1 MELNCNLYKALYSNS
16 PLPIYIWK
24 EEEGSYILYDLNEA
38 ALSFSKVAK
47 DKVVGLKAENSLEHF
62 PELLESFWDCA
73 NNKRINDKFYEF
85 ESFYGKEKKQSHI
98 RFEFVEPDL
107 VVEHIIDVSEQKA
120 AEMQAEKFEHQYHL
134 ISEKV
139 NDIVFRISLYP
150 ERVFDYISPSVEKIT
165 GYSAKELYENYN
177 LIETLIN
184 PDDKELIDN
193 IKNTPDLL
201 NNTPFELRWIRRDGR
216 IIWIEQRQTLIYD
229 NNNNPIAV
237 EGIARDISFRKETE
251 EKLHENEELL
261 RIIFD
266 SSSFG
271 FVIGNTNGEL
281 IYVNDAFLKFGDYKK
296 EEVINKDFH
305 LFSHPDDV
313 LEELKLIEKVLS
325 NEINEYKINKR
336 YLKKNGEYIWV
347 NSNTNAYKKNPNKV
361 EYLIGIVENIN
372 DKFIAELRLKENE
385 EMFRRIVE
393 NAHEGI
399 WQIDNFGTSVYVNS
413 KMSEILGYSIEEI
426 LGKKLF
432 DFMDEEGIKAAI
444 SNLER
449 TKKGT
454 SEVLEF
460 VFYSKSGKK
469 VVTSLSSSPIIN
481 NNGDY
486 LGAIALISD
495 ITERKTTENE
505 LENYSFR
512 LLMAQQ
518 TGKFGIWEYDMHTKE
533 LIWDN
538 EMFELY
544 GMKLNFSDTNDAKW
558 YNSLHPLDKTKA
570 NQAFVESVKNN
581 TPFEYEFR
589 IITPNGEVKY
599 IKATANCYE
608 NPVNK
613 HKVFIGINYNITDLK
628 LREKEIEKFKVLFE
642 AAFEQNPAPMVLAEY
657 PSRKIILI
665 NSQCIKFFELE
676 DSFDSIIINDLL
688 NFSKSWTG
696 YDNKNKIIP
705 DINKPLALAAQGIAT
720 INKEIKVITKS
731 NKERWCLASGVPI
744 FNKNGELIAGI
755 AIFPDITKL
764 KELEQK
770 LSNAT
775 QEAIIANKAK
785 SEFLANM
792 SHEIRTPMNVVLGFA
807 ELLRQYVNDNKGFEY
822 INGIISSGKTLI
834 NIIND
839 ILDLSKIEAG
849 KLVLQYEPISID
861 KVCMELEDLF
871 SIKAKGKKLN
881 LEFVIDDD
889 IPKFLVL
896 DEIRLRQILF
906 NLIGNGIKF
915 TNEGTVSISIYKRE
929 TSALDKI
936 DLFIEVSDTGI
947 GIPEDQFKNIFLSF
961 SQKDA
966 KNTRI
971 YGGTGLGLTITKR
984 LVEMMEGTI
993 SVKSKI
999 AVGSTFTV
1007 CLPNVQVAKIHF
1019 NFIENNI
1026 RNYDEN
1032 FDFKGSKILIAED
1045 IQSNI
1050 EIIKGYLN
1058 NNNIKIIEAK
1068 NGLIAL
1074 ELAKS
1079 ELPDL
1084 ILMDIQMPVMDGYE
1098 SAEKIKKI
1106 NELKNV
1112 PVIAL
1117 TASVKLDDA
1126 NKIKLYFNEY
1136 LRKPVS
1142 KSDLISTLQKY
1153 LPRKTLYEEQKIE
1166 IESNQLQSQFQ
1177 KDSISEAL
1185 ILKLR
1190 NEIFPLW
1197 NKINALNDINDI
1209 NDFSVSIINLGNEF
1223 NFQPLVEYGEKLK
1236 EYTTNF
1242 ELDSVY
1248 SYFSS
1253 FIQIFNIDN

>member
-24 EEEGSYILYDLNEA
+24 KEEDSYIIYDLNEA
-38 ALSFSKVAK
+38 ALNFSKVVK
-47 DKVVGLKAENSLEHF
+47 EKVIGLKAENSLEHF
-62 PELLESFWDCA
+62 PELLESFWDCV
-73 NNKRINDKFYEF
+73 NNKRINYKFYEF
-85 ESFYGKEKKQSHI
+85 ESFFGKEKKQSQI

-139 NDIVFRISLYP
+139 KDIVFRISLYP
-150 ERVFDYISPSVEKIT
+150 ERTLSYISPSVEEIT
-165 GYSAKELYENYN
+165 GYSAKELYEKYE
-177 LIETLIN
+177 LIENLLY
-184 PDDKELIDN
+184 PDDKELINN
-193 IKNTPDLL
+193 IKNTPGLL
-201 NNTPFELRWIRRDGR
+201 NNTPFELRWIRKDGK
-216 IIWIEQRQTLIYD
+216 IIWIERRQTLIYD
-229 NNNNPIAV
+229 NNNKPIAV
-237 EGIARDISFRKETE
+237 EGIARDISYRKETE

-261 RIIFD
+261 RIIID
-266 SSSFG
+266 STSFG
-271 FVIGNTNGEL
+271 FVIGNTNGKL
-281 IYVNDAFLKFGDYKK
+281 IYVNDAFLKFGDYK
-296 EEVINKDFH
+296 EEDVINKEFR

-313 LEELKLIEKVLS
+313 IEELKLIEKVLS
-325 NEINEYKINKR
+325 NEINEYNINKR

-347 NSNTNAYKKNPNKV
+347 NSNTNAYRKTPNKI

-372 DKFIAELRLKENE
+372 DKFIAELRLKESE

-393 NAHEGI
+393 YAHEGI
-399 WQIDNFGTSVYVNS
+399 WQIDKNGNTVYVNNR
-413 KMSEILGYSIEEI
+413 MAEILGYSVDEI

-449 TKKGT
+449 AKSGI

-460 VFYSKSGKK
+460 DFYSKLGKQ
-469 VVTSLSSSPIIN
+469 VITSLSSTPIIN
-481 NNGDY
+481 NNGEY
-486 LGAIALISD
+486 IGAIALISD

-512 LLMAQQ
+512 LLMAQK
-518 TGKFGIWEYDMHTKE
+518 TGKFGIWEFDTVTND
-533 LIWDN
+533 LIWDS

-544 GMKLNFSDTNDAKW
+544 GKEANLSDTSDDKW
-558 YNSLHPLDKTKA
+558 YNSLHPLDRTRA
-570 NQAFVESVKNN
+570 NQTFEESVKND
-581 TPFEYEFR
+581 TPYEYEFR
-589 IITPNGEVKY
+589 IITPSGEIKY

-608 NPVNK
+608 NPVNN

-628 LREKEIEKFKVLFE
+628 LRENEIDKFKVLFE

-657 PSRKIILI
+657 PSRNIILI
-665 NSQCIKFFELE
+665 NSECIKFFELE
-676 DSFDSIIINDLL
+676 NSFNTIIINDLL

-705 DINKPLALAAQGIAT
+705 DINKPLALAAQGITT

-770 LSNAT
+770 LSKAT

-807 ELLRQYVNDNKGFEY
+807 ELLRQYVDDKKGFEY

-849 KLVLQYEPISID
+849 KLELQYEPISID
-861 KVCMELEDLF
+861 KICLELEDLF
-871 SIKAKGKKLN
+871 SIKAKEKKLN
-881 LEFVIDDD
+881 LEFNINND

-915 TNEGTVSISIYKRE
+915 TNEGSVNIKLYKKE
-929 TSALDKI
+929 TSSI
-936 DLFIEVSDTGI
+936 DIINLYIEVSDTGI

-961 SQKDA
+961 SQKDT

-984 LVEMMEGTI
+984 LVEMMKGNI
-993 SVKSKI
+993 SVKSEI

-1007 CLPNVQVAKIHF
+1007 CLPNVQIAKNHF
-1019 NFIENNI
+1019 NFSENNKI
-1026 RNYDEN
+1026 NYNEN

-1050 EIIKGYLN
+1050 EIIKGYLK

-1079 ELPDL
+1079 EQPDL
-1084 ILMDIQMPVMDGYE
+1084 ILMDIQMPVMDGFE
-1098 SAEKIKKI
+1098 SIEKIKKI

-1126 NKIKLYFNEY
+1126 NKIKSYFNEY

-1142 KSDLISTLQKY
+1142 KYDLIIKLQKY
-1153 LPRKTLYEEQKIE
+1153 LPRKSLHEEQKLNIE
-1166 IESNQLQSQFQ
+1166 NKHLESQLQ
-1177 KDSISEAL
+1177 KDIIPDEL
-1185 ILKLR
+1185 ITKLR
-1190 NEIFPLW
+1190 NEVFPLW
-1197 NKINALNDINDI
+1197 NKINTLNDINDI
-1209 NDFSVSIINLGNEF
+1209 NDFSVSIIKLGNEF
-1223 NFQPLVEYGEKLK
+1223 NYKPLVEYGEKLK
-1236 EYTTNF
+1236 NYTSNF
-1242 ELDSVY
+1242 DLDSVY
-1248 SYFSS
+1248 SFFNN